1 MAKGLNEKII
11 NIETPWSGYSGFRVE
26 EFIKNEITSLES
38 EKMGYVAKDIN
49 GHFKF
54 YATKEDADNNINVLG
69 VVETTPQYALSI
81 NEFGNNKKIFL
92 SNESE
97 KKFIWGFKTLDTVL
111 KDVYREDVSVDY
123 IITNGIN
130 TKKITTIITNNP
142 DTTNDDYTLVELDL
156 NEMLDNGTSKLNI
169 EIRGV
174 KTNIK
179 QVLSAEFSIITLDV
193 EDATNFSSPF
203 NNLFIP
209 TIKVTCTNLQKYYI
223 EYRID
228 GGIFNDV
235 NRIEGE
241 GKGYQTTTSPNINI
255 ESISN
260 GRHVFEYRIAV
271 KLDTNIN
278 AFYTNINRI
287 EFIKG
292 DINISEPQILI
303 STTYSEGEEIFDM
316 DGNLIINNLTQYVP
330 FNLKYAVYNGGASTN
345 VEFHEIGEVNGETI
359 SVIKNTADNNK
370 VCDYAVQSLTSGTK
384 IVKIFTTANDIENG
398 EYITNGDGRKIYF
411 NIKPSNLM
419 INICNTNL
427 RVDFNSNGKSND
439 AVDKKE
445 WVSKVDVYTNSAKFN
460 NEFDW
465 SQGWTNNGL
474 VISDNCE
481 VKFDYAPFPKQN
493 DTDSEELKKEW
504 VGNLKGYTFE
514 IEFMTQNVTDENAVV
529 CDMTYNGCGFKITGS
544 QFIFTTPQKN
554 SVSTRFKSDEINRIA
569 LVIRPYTKNVDGKD
583 TFNKGLIE
591 LYVNGELSNIAKYT
605 ELEKFE
611 VVETVDGKNISK
623 PLTFRGANGADI
635 VIKYIRAYNGVVS
648 ADELVNNYI
657 LFRSNSSKMLS
668 LYNDNNI
675 LDDNGNVTYD
685 TIRKIGNIP
694 FIIFVGRTVE
704 SELASGDG
712 NQYSDEPYSAGTIN
726 ALTTNWYETLENTT
740 DKKLNIDM
748 DVIYVN
754 PLDPM
759 KNFKFVKAYITPQG
773 TSSMYYPKK
782 NYRIYTQKNKDTR
795 MFVSSKEAGILDLD
809 RMLTSNFGEKVE
821 DRVFEIHRGVK
832 NYKKRLYSF
841 KDNAQAVKCWCLKA
855 DFAETSSSHNTGVA
869 RLWGDTLKKSTIKIG
884 DGEYSVFKTTA
895 QSTIE
900 KNYNNNIK
908 GDMPDIRTTIDG
920 FPIVVFG
927 AKSYGAPFKFLGQY
941 NFNNDKSTES
951 VFGFCDIDNDSAHTL
966 TDTYMDYD
974 NGTIGSIGHT
984 LDAQLDKYMTCVET
998 LDNGNILAN
1007 FAAMNTQNASGE
1019 TISWDDAWEDAFE
1032 FRYPEMPEKPSAKD
1046 YKDGDNWKDGG
1057 EEEYE
1062 KDLKEYNEEILPYWK
1077 NTHLKPFKHFAQ
1089 WLYDLRWCDV
1099 NGQPLDGVSDWEERR
1114 DRFATEKWEH
1124 LDVWKMAA
1132 YYIYA
1137 MRFGAV
1143 DQIVKNSMLTSE
1155 GPFAYNKD
1163 AQKYGFWDATDVTS
1177 ENYGKHYKWYY
1188 INYDNDTV
1196 MGVKNDGSLA
1206 YGPDILRTSKDKDE
1220 TYIYAGSNSTL
1231 WNCLD
1236 ADEEFQNIVR
1246 IADQGISNIM
1256 TYSNTINM
1264 FDVEQVG
1271 KWCERLYNKDAEY
1284 KYISPYI
1291 SNWEYS
1297 GDTQEV
1303 FADKLYMLQGS
1314 RTAHRHWWLSK
1325 RFNLFDG
1332 KWNSGEFATKYIEV
1346 KCNYGAID
1354 DTFGA
1359 KAGSDAYFGYQI
1371 NNKTFGNGAKDGG
1384 TSYEYKSNEEIN
1396 WKLYKVI
1403 QIGDPIAIYGS
1414 TDMLELNLGGLS
1426 KNLTSL
1432 AFYFGKNAD
1441 IKNKLEV
1448 LNLSIPE
1455 DLLKQNISYEAFA
1468 DELSGTTINK
1478 TSLDKLQEKYEY
1490 VTEEQFTNGTYKT
1503 YEESDIISG
1512 ITDEDFYRVVFRNN
1526 DNTIK
1531 TYTYFA
1537 KQTGGV
1543 RNYACTDIN
1552 FDSLDKL
1559 QELYIAGYMG
1569 LNSIVLNKNLYINK
1583 IDARYSNIGSINIST
1598 GSRIKELKA
1607 SSALKTLSF
1616 NSCGNIKLSNIIID
1630 DVLLYNDGGKNISEI
1645 NIVNSDG
1652 LNHAE
1657 DFKNFIFKWINGGKE
1672 HVAVNDKKL
1681 TLIDVEWRGIGIN
1694 DIITLLNFSESAQ
1707 FNISGCIEMSNENI
1721 SRENMDI
1728 IDAFKAKYKNVEI
1741 IIPTNI
1747 MINVP
1752 EGENK
1757 ITCVAGETIE
1767 ISVDIYP
1774 GKSVVSDNNGIVAYS
1789 FVKEISSSDADNVEG
1804 EMKDPNTGKI
1814 YIKIDDTEVRN
1825 NISLDKSQPIYE
1837 KNYSTTLQTTEIVI
1851 GEDSNTFI
1859 AAMLTINGI
1868 TKFDVVPLIIKDPT
1882 YAQKCNISGNLN
1894 INELGHEYTYKLE
1907 LTDQY
1912 GEWPIGTVDIDW
1924 ELSDFD
1930 GEFNGGLNYI
1940 ALSAV
1945 SEDKRTLT
1953 ITTHHEYTPDKIAK
1967 FNISANIKNYD
1978 EEIKPDGV
1986 SSRTITV
1993 LNETIIMTKE
2003 TNPVVLEICKT
2014 AGWVDNAEYM
2024 SKDDASVVE
2033 SLGTHFADVKST
2045 FTFNEI
2051 EFFTKLTGL
2060 ADGAF
2065 ANSNLTEIKLCNNI
2079 KVLGKSVFEGCKK
2092 LTNINFVDSEITF
2105 IPEKAFLN
2113 CTSLRNIVLPDSVQN
2128 INANAF
2134 GGVGFK
2140 NILFSDEKQM
2150 IEKTLYISLNSNL
2163 SIIKNDAFET
2173 TNFVKNGTINTTNIL
2188 EEVSLPSKFTF
2199 SPDDYNFLLS
2209 SKLKKVHLHEDI
2221 RNIRNENNVI
2231 TLSTTLIR
2239 VLPLNETN
2247 EKTELLDLSSI
2258 QNVYPYAFYGCD
2270 ILDEVKFGIDLTGY
2284 GLEAGAFYNS
2294 NIKKVD
2300 LGDTNIQKLYE
2311 YTFNNMPLLNEV
2323 ILPQNG
2329 SLITLGHHL
2338 FVTCPNLTSID
2349 LPDSIVTLEAQSNH
2363 AYTFDNCGFV
2373 ELKLPEKMGSN
2384 VAVRSIL
2391 CNCQNLVSVIL
2402 PAYLKNHSQ
2411 GNVIVDCPLL
2421 EEITLPIFTYTYN
2434 DENIVVNNN
2443 ITMGKDKYISNCGNL
2458 KKYKLN
2464 PNDNR
2469 AYFEDHENGA
2479 LYRIFEISNE
2489 KKLVAVPYIASDYSV
2504 YLIDNVTIVGSG
2516 AYSDTKITEFN
2527 TNGNITTIE
2536 NNAFRNC
2543 ILLKTVKFDEQ
2554 ITLINDSTFYDCSEL
2569 EKVILLGDI
2578 TNIDSFAFCGC
2589 SKLKD
2594 IILLSTIVPSI
2605 NVSSI
2610 SSITYNNKNEIT
2622 YDFHPFGYRT
2632 YNIVG
2637 INSNGE
2643 NTFYVPYDYMMG
2655 LLNDYDK
2662 KAYVIMNNNEI
2673 YGETSIYETEEEA
2686 NNFINETA
2694 PGILTV
2700 KEIGGVWGEPLFNK
2714 NLSNFSKQCY
2724 SLNENTNSLYV
2735 TVNVYK
2741 NGVEVKDTT
2750 LYFKSHSGNFK
2761 FSNGEIVSSTYNI
2774 DGYKLLFNNN
2784 VYHNEPIYVYEN
2796 LECDETSLIGEFV
2809 AKYNKN
2815 NYSVGSLLYANK
2827 RTNAMFSS
2835 NLFTIEDEIIEEDM
2849 EIVNIT
2855 KKEYEILL
2863 SRVNQMAE
2871 LLNKL
2876 K

>member
-11 NIETPWSGYSGFRVE
+11 NIETPWSGYSGSRVE
-26 EFIKNEITSLES
+26 EFIKNEITTLES

-81 NEFGNNKKIFL
+81 NEFGDNKKIFL

-97 KKFIWGFKTLDTVL
+97 KKFVWGFKTLDTVL

-142 DTTNDDYTLVELDL
+142 DSTNDNFTLVELDL

-228 GGIFNDV
+228 GGKFNDV

-303 STTYSEGEEIFDM
+303 STTYSEGEEIIDT

-330 FNLKYAVYNGGASTN
+330 FDLKYAVYNGGASTN
-345 VEFHEIGEVNGETI
+345 VEFHEIGEVSGETI

-370 VCDYAVQSLTSGTK
+370 VCNYAVQSLTSGTK
-384 IVKIFTTANDIENG
+384 IVKIFTTANDIEKG

-493 DTDSEELKKEW
+493 DSDSEELKKEW
-504 VGNLKGYTFE
+504 VGGLKGYTFE

-554 SVSTRFKSDEINRIA
+554 SVSTRFKSDEMNRIA

-726 ALTTNWYETLENTT
+726 ANSNNWYETLENTT
-740 DKKLNIDM
+740 NKKLNIDM

-951 VFGFCDIDNDSAHTL
+951 VFGFCDIDNDSGHLL
-966 TDTYMDYD
+966 TNSYINYDTEES
-974 NGTIGSIGHT
+974 GSTGHT

-1432 AFYFGKNAD
+1432 AFYFGKNTD

-1478 TSLDKLQEKYEY
+1478 TSLEKLQEKYDY

-1512 ITDEDFYRVVFRNN
+1512 ITDEDFYRVVFRND

-1616 NSCGNIKLSNIIID
+1616 NSCGNIKLSNITID

-1672 HVAVNDKKL
+1672 YVAVNDKKL
-1681 TLIDVEWRGIGIN
+1681 TLIDVEWHGIGIN

-1707 FNISGCIEMSNENI
+1707 FNISGRIEMSNENI

-1728 IDAFKAKYKNVEI
+1728 IDAFKAKYRNVEI

-1774 GKSVVSDNNGIVAYS
+1774 GKSVVSENNGIVAYS

-1814 YIKIDDTEVRN
+1814 YIKIDDSEVRN
-1825 NISLDKSQPIYE
+1825 NISLDKSNPKYE
-1837 KNYSTTLQTTEIVI
+1837 KNYSTTLQTDEEVI
-1851 GEDSNTFI
+1851 GKDSETFI
-1859 AAMLTINGI
+1859 AVMLTINGI

-1894 INELGHEYTYKLE
+1894 INELNHEYIYKLE
-1907 LTDQY
+1907 LTDQD

-1924 ELSDFD
+1924 ELSDFN
-1930 GEFNGGLNYI
+1930 GNYNGGLTYI
-1940 ALSAV
+1940 ASSAV
-1945 SEDKRTLT
+1945 SDDNRTLT
-1953 ITTHHEYTPDKIAK
+1953 IKTNGDTPDLIAK
-1967 FNISANIKNYD
+1967 FNISANITNYNGT
-1978 EEIKPDGV
+1978 EAIGV

-1993 LNETIIMTKE
+1993 LNENIIMTKE
-2003 TNPVVLEICKT
+2003 TNPVVLNICSG
-2014 AGWVDNAEYM
+2014 AGWVGDTEFM
-2024 SKDDASVVE
+2024 TKEEASNVE
-2033 SLGTHFADVKST
+2033 SLGTHFANVKSE

-2051 EFFTKLTGL
+2051 EFFTSLTGL
-2060 ADGAF
+2060 TDGAF

-2092 LTNINFVDSEITF
+2092 LTNINFVDSEIAF

-2163 SIIKNDAFET
+2163 TIIKNNAFET
-2173 TNFVKNGTINTTNIL
+2173 TNFVTNGTINTTNIL

-2209 SKLKKVHLHEDI
+2209 SKLKKVNLHEDI
-2221 RNIRNENNVI
+2221 LNIRNENNVV

-2239 VLPLNETN
+2239 VIPLNETN
-2247 EKTELLDLSSI
+2247 EKIELLDLSSI

-2270 ILDEVKFGIDLTGY
+2270 IVDEVKFGNDLTGY
-2284 GLEAGAFYNS
+2284 GLEVGAFYNS
-2294 NIKKVD
+2294 NIKKVN
-2300 LGDTNIQKLYE
+2300 LGDTNVQKLYE
-2311 YTFNNMPLLNEV
+2311 YTFNKMPLLNEV

-2329 SLITLGHHL
+2329 SLTTLGHHL
-2338 FVTCPNLTSID
+2338 FVDCPMLTSIE
-2349 LPDSIVTLEAQSNH
+2349 LPDSIITLETQNNNG
-2363 AYTFDNCGFV
+2363 YTFVNCGFTD
-2373 ELKLPEKMGSN
+2373 LKLPKYTKLNISN
-2384 VAVRSIL
+2384 IISKCTSL
-2391 CNCQNLVSVIL
+2391 ESV
-2402 PAYLKNHSQ
+2402 
-2411 GNVIVDCPLL
+2411 
-2421 EEITLPIFTYTYN
+2421 TLPIFTENSKGVIEIINDTIFWGEGLQTQSFINTCEKLNVFRQNEYDTNELFCVINGVIYQIGYVYN
-2434 DENIVVNNN
+2434 DIVISNDNLKVISVPFNRNDYENILNDISFKDNTYCVNEINNYAFFKTNIENIIVPNTVINIGDGAFASCEKLQTAVLSNKINSISTELFNNCKELRTLIIPSN
-2443 ITMGKDKYISNCGNL
+2443 ITEIGFSSFAGCVLLSNIIILSKYAPSIKSYGIRKINNTYSYYLSPFGYTNYNIIGINS
-2458 KKYKLN
+2458 KKQN
-2464 PNDNR
+2464 I
-2469 AYFEDHENGA
+2469 
-2479 LYRIFEISNE
+2479 LY
-2489 KKLVAVPYIASDYSV
+2489 LPYDYSV
-2504 YLIDNVTIVGSG
+2504 NSYNDKRYAIGEIKTDESG
-2516 AYSDTKITEFN
+2516 NNYFEPQVNSFQIEF
-2527 TNGNITTIE
+2527 
-2536 NNAFRNC
+2536 
-2543 ILLKTVKFDEQ
+2543 
-2554 ITLINDSTFYDCSEL
+2554 
-2569 EKVILLGDI
+2569 
-2578 TNIDSFAFCGC
+2578 
-2589 SKLKD
+2589 
-2594 IILLSTIVPSI
+2594 
-2605 NVSSI
+2605 
-2610 SSITYNNKNEIT
+2610 
-2622 YDFHPFGYRT
+2622 DF
-2632 YNIVG
+2632 
-2637 INSNGE
+2637 
-2643 NTFYVPYDYMMG
+2643 
-2655 LLNDYDK
+2655 
-2662 KAYVIMNNNEI
+2662 
-2673 YGETSIYETEEEA
+2673 ETREEA
-2686 NNFINETA
+2686 EEKLNTMNRPELIIQEVSGRMST
-2694 PGILTV
+2694 
-2700 KEIGGVWGEPLFNK
+2700 PLFNEK
-2714 NLSNFSKQCY
+2714 LSNFKKEYLALNSNTNSEYVTLNVYKDGQLYTDTIYLKSDSGNLIFTENGSTYSSTY
-2724 SLNENTNSLYV
+2724 SLNTPE
-2735 TVNVYK
+2735 
-2741 NGVEVKDTT
+2741 
-2750 LYFKSHSGNFK
+2750 
-2761 FSNGEIVSSTYNI
+2761 
-2774 DGYKLLFNNN
+2774 GYKIYFDDN
-2784 VYHNEPIYVYEN
+2784 VYHNEPIYVYSDS
-2796 LECDETSLIGEFV
+2796 ECMDMIGEFI
-2809 AKYNKN
+2809 AKYGVNE
-2815 NYSVGSLLYANK
+2815 YTVGELLMGNSRK
-2827 RTNAMFSS
+2827 SSMFSTT
-2835 NLFTIEDEIIEEDM
+2835 LFGAPVETNTEVEM
-2849 EIVNIT
+2849 ANIT
-2855 KKEYEILL
+2855 KKEYEALL

-2871 LLNKL
+2871 IINKL
-2876 K
+2876 KK